1 MEQVQMIYDIIFG
14 QTYIMRP
21 MDYVEILPTKV
32 IADVK
37 ALQCAR
43 VAQRKNNGKNR

>member
-14 QTYIMRP
+14 QRYIMRP
-21 MDYVEILPTKV
+21 MDYIEIKPTKL
-32 IADVK
+32 IGDAK

-43 VAQRKNNGKNR
+43 IAQRKNNGKNR